1 MHSAVYA
8 RRVRTGRRS
17 MPTFASYRM
26 RRRNYVRFSSRF
38 IAGLFNRDQHLGA
51 NQLCGSHGP
60 VGSILDTDRDVGPG
74 AVKGMGVESVREAGI
89 LPTELLPLSQRTS
102 TNSRLRASPKSP
114 SLGI

>member
-1 MHSAVYA
+1 M
-8 RRVRTGRRS
+8 
-17 MPTFASYRM
+17 
-26 RRRNYVRFSSRF
+26 RFSSRF